1 MSNMRVFIALF
12 LLFLIEG
19 TWAAIFSWHY
29 ATPYLL
35 LTLIGLMFVSLFG
48 RWESALGFGLVFG
61 LLYDI
66 VYTDLIGIYVFTF
79 SLIPLLVSFVLKYIG
94 ENFFSVTITFTFMI
108 LVFTFSIYSIMT
120 AIGGTIMTV
129 HTLLVEQIPGTMI
142 VNAVAIAILYYP
154 MTRYVTTRPAP
165 KRG

>member
-1 MSNMRVFIALF
+1 MKVFIALF

-29 ATPYLL
+29 ATPYVL
-35 LTLIGLMFVSLFG
+35 LTLIGLMYVGLYG

-66 VYTDLIGIYVFTF
+66 VFTDLIGIYAFTF
-79 SLIPLLVSFVLKYIG
+79 SLISSLSQLRVKIYRGECLLRPHH
-94 ENFFSVTITFTFMI
+94 
-108 LVFTFSIYSIMT
+108 
-120 AIGGTIMTV
+120 V
-129 HTLLVEQIPGTMI
+129 HVYDSRVHRLDFCDFDGDWWDDDDDQTLLMQQIPGTLA
-142 VNAVAIAILYYP
+142 VNAVAIGLLYYP
-154 MTRYVTTRPAP
+154 MVRYVAPRPVA